1 MFGRL
6 IGIMGVI
13 AAIVL
18 LFFVTITTP
27 TQAGPLGIL
36 VVFLCLYII
45 IFSGLTFLIYG
56 SQRLIV
62 KLSSPF
68 TARKP
73 LHPITLS
80 KSYYFSS
87 VLSLAPVMLIG
98 MQSVGGIGV
107 YELVLGVLF
116 VAIGCVYIAKRSG

>member
-13 AAIVL
+13 AALVL

-36 VVFLCLYII
+36 VVFLCLYVMVFSAVTFF
-45 IFSGLTFLIYG
+45 IFGV
-56 SQRLIV
+56 QHLIV

-73 LHPITLS
+73 LQPMSLS
-80 KSYYFSS
+80 KAYYLSS
-87 VLSLAPVMLIG
+87 VLSLGPVMLLG
-98 MQSVGGIGV
+98 MQSVGGIGG
-107 YELVLGVLF
+107 YELALVALF
-116 VAIGCVYIAKRSG
+116 MVIGCVYIAKRSG